1 MFNNVYVDPTSV
13 ELCIVCASSV
23 EAFMDVLTYF
33 TPTQE
38 RIFPKIE
45 LQEWQRHNVPVRIS
59 YIDLVK
65 LVNTLFLELISF
77 NIYSHMT

>member
-1 MFNNVYVDPTSV
+1 
-13 ELCIVCASSV
+13 
-23 EAFMDVLTYF
+23 MDVLTYF

-38 RIFPKIE
+38 IIFPKIE
-45 LQEWQRHNVPVRIS
+45 LLEQQRHNVPVRIS

-65 LVNTLFLELISF
+65 LVNTLFMELISF